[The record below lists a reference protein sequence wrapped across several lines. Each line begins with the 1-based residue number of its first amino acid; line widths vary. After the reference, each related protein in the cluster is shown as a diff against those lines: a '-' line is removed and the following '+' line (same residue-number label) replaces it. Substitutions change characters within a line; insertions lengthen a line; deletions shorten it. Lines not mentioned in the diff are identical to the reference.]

1 MRSGGPSIRG
11 TTVAAL
17 VLLVSATGAEPQTL
31 RLHDPVRAKTAQDA
45 VDAFADSRSEVF
57 DAMLANVDVADAHD
71 LRLIEQRNEQ
81 TVEAA
86 ITSLPSWTWS
96 RLGDE
101 ITRAEQRYETAAA
114 SALATITDRG
124 GRVPSLQ
131 QSVEES
137 RQRSRE
143 ASARLQEAEGRLAG
157 RLATVAQFRKAIEAL
172 LAAGDV
178 SGIRDLDKLSDL
190 PQSLK
195 TLLDNARASGNAT
208 GLQLTLLRL
217 GREMAS
223 ADVALAQEEV
233 SAARAE
239 IERARALVERI
250 GRARQDLD
258 RLQAFAERQ
267 PADVTIAATIRG
279 AAEKA
284 QQDPQAE
291 NEVAATLAALA
302 VYPAT
307 IGYEMVFLESA
318 AVLVAS
324 DEQRSSIRRSE
335 INLAVDAALV
345 RYGLGGLSSYY
356 SGGLKPAD
364 VANLFRALQTIALA
378 VIAGAA

>member
-1 MRSGGPSIRG
+1 M
-11 TTVAAL
+11 L
-17 VLLVSATGAEPQTL
+17 FVSATGAEPQTL
-31 RLHDPVRAKTAQDA
+31 RLHDPARAKTAQDA

-86 ITSLPSWTWS
+86 ITTLPSWTWS
-96 RLGDE
+96 RLGEE
-101 ITRAEQRYETAAA
+101 IARAEQRYETAAA
-114 SALATITDRG
+114 SALAIITDED
-124 GRVPSLQ
+124 GRLPSVQ
-131 QSVEES
+131 QTLEEARQLS
-137 RQRSRE
+137 RD

-172 LAAGDV
+172 LAAGDL
-178 SGIRDLDKLSDL
+178 SGIRDFEKLSDL

-223 ADVALAQEEV
+223 ADAALAQEEV

-239 IERARALVERI
+239 IERARELADRI
-250 GRARQDLD
+250 GRTRRDLD

-267 PADVTIAATIRG
+267 PADVTIAATIRA

-284 QQDPQAE
+284 QDDPRSE
-291 NEVAATLAALA
+291 NEVAETLAALA
-302 VYPAT
+302 VYPAA

-318 AVLVAS
+318 AVLAAS

-335 INLAVDAALV
+335 INLAVDGSLV
-345 RYGLGGLSSYY
+345 RHGLGGLSSYY
-356 SGGLKPAD
+356 AGGLRPAD